1 MTFTGYVNKLRLTEA
16 ARLLTEQSTA
26 TVAEIAYSV
35 GYANVSYFNRLFKEE
50 YNCTPKSFRALAPDA
65 AAAATEPPPKM
76 VGNG

>member
-1 MTFTGYVNKLRLTEA
+1 
-16 ARLLTEQSTA
+16 
-26 TVAEIAYSV
+26 VAEIAYSV